1 MTEVVKRCKSSKHV
15 ASGPAQ
21 GTIPGTPGKAGDVWA
36 PNGIR
41 PEVGLNPYVPQQN
54 EGIRMDPAISVPTP
68 SIEPRRVIRAA
79 SPPLE
84 PPAVRFVLCGFSVR
98 PKMLLSESPVFKN
111 QPQTW
116 DDGHVR
122 RTINVCGILVLTYR
136 TAPRSRRMSTSTEF
150 LVSGSRSK
158 KETYPI
164 VDWNPLTL
172 NES

>member
-1 MTEVVKRCKSSKHV
+1 MTEVVKRRKSSKHV

-111 QPQTW
+111 QP
-116 DDGHVR
+116 

-136 TAPRSRRMSTSTEF
+136 TAPRSRRTSTSTEF
-150 LVSGSRSK
+150 MVSGSRSK
-158 KETYPI
+158 KETNPI
-164 VDWNPLTL
+164 VD
-172 NES
+172 